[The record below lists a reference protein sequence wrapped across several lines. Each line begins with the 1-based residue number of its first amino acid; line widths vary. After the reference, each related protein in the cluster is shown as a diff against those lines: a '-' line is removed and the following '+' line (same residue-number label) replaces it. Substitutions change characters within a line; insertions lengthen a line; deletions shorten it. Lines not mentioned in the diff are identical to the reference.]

1 MKGNPKRPLRGL
13 ALLGAAAV
21 VVAAAATF
29 WLHTGWHSI
38 GLTLTDRIGDAAQAL
53 QGFTLDGTVG
63 WTRTHDTLYFRLE
76 DGVLQTDFRFDDSPM
91 SYRNY
96 VSVSQHFVLP
106 PESRDDANDFAAI
119 TSIGSSGART
129 ISATISSP
137 LRCMYRL
144 TMPDGTVVRLAAG
157 DVTLHEGQ
165 AVAVTAYD
173 DSNTRETSSNY
184 DYEWDEHRTLP
195 LSAEELFRLEDTFP
209 SYPVNTTVLQL
220 GSDYVLCWEQ
230 ELAGRQPGLYR
241 VHGLTNEEIRALPR
255 DGQMYGKDVIC
266 ASTEFGTLTPFYCPA
281 DAKTALAGAAMTNGF
296 TLLLYQ
302 NSDGVLCADLVTS
315 AGQLSDHRE
324 LGALPEGDRYTAICF
339 PRSHTGSVVFGV
351 NCEKLL
357 GQEDYVPTCM
367 ELVPLRAENGKIT
380 LAHTQCINGD
390 VPNTAVLNETGDA
403 VLTAHTLSNTFSYVT
418 YETGSLGQ
426 TVFTTLA
433 DHLQLEVYDL
443 NTGRMT
449 YQGRLHTGDLSG
461 WEPESLGRPATLFNF
476 SVQPQ
481 EEVAP

>member
-1 MKGNPKRPLRGL
+1 MKGKPKRPLRGL
-13 ALLGAAAV
+13 ALLGAASVA
-21 VVAAAATF
+21 VVAAAAV
-29 WLHTGWHSI
+29 WLQVGWKSL
-38 GLTLTDRIGDAAQAL
+38 GLQITDTIGDGAQEL
-53 QGFTLDGTVG
+53 QGFTLEGAIEWNGTF
-63 WTRTHDTLYFRLE
+63 DSLYFRLE
-76 DGVLQTDFRFDDSPM
+76 DGVLHTSFWLDKQLPEVHDLGYWPEMVVPKSERAPANGKAF
-91 SYRNY
+91 
-96 VSVSQHFVLP
+96 VSQQVNPKTQVIRTYTPALQRTYTYTLP
-106 PESRDDANDFAAI
+106 DD
-119 TSIGSSGART
+119 TT
-129 ISATISSP
+129 
-137 LRCMYRL
+137 L
-144 TMPDGTVVRLAAG
+144 RLAG
-157 DVTLHEGQ
+157 ETVTMQEE
-165 AVAVTAYD
+165 VPVTAMTGD
-173 DSNTRETSSNY
+173 FSEKDTSY
-184 DYEWDEHRTLP
+184 DYTWSGETQNAYDSQYSNWV
-195 LSAEELFRLEDTFP
+195 LSPAADNAVF
-209 SYPVNTTVLQL
+209 L
-220 GSDYVLCWEQ
+220 GNGYALCWRED
-230 ELAGRQPGLYR
+230 LLGRAPGLYR
-241 VHGLTNEEIRALPR
+241 ADGLTDEEIRALPR